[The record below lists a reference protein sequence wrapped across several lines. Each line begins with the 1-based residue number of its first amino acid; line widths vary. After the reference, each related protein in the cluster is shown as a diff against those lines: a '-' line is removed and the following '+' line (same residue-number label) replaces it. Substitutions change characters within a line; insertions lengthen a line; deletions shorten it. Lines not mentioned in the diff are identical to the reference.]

1 MVQEWMGPASEL
13 LTAVRMIL
21 DESRDLARVS
31 LEDIMLRHG
40 ATDEELDRELAFW
53 TDVWAD
59 KADREM
65 ARLAAWL
72 ARGGQA
78 LQ

>member
-1 MVQEWMGPASEL
+1 MDDL
-13 LTAVRMIL
+13 LTVFRRIL
-21 DESRDLARVS
+21 DDHYAAALIS

-40 ATDEELDRELAFW
+40 ATDEELDREAAFW
-53 TDVWAD
+53 QGFW
-59 KADREM
+59 KAEQEREL

-72 ARGGQA
+72 GRGGQA